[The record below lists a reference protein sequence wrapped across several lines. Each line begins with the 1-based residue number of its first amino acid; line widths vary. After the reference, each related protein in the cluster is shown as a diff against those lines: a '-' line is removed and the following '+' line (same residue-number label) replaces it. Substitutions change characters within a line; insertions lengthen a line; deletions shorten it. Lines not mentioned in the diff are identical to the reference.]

1 LKEEGFYPACKVDDL
16 TEKCGRRFIVNDV
29 DVAMFKVDGDVYA
42 LSNVC
47 PHKHTAL
54 IYDGYIENGCVVC
67 PIHGW
72 MFDLK
77 TGIMPSKK
85 SGLDSFPV
93 KIEEGKVFVK
103 AGKKELNW

>member
-1 LKEEGFYPACKVDDL
+1 
-16 TEKCGRRFIVNDV
+16 
-29 DVAMFKVDGDVYA
+29 
-42 LSNVC
+42 
-47 PHKHTAL
+47 
-54 IYDGYIENGCVVC
+54 
-67 PIHGW
+67 